1 MNIKK
6 IVIQIFTFII
16 FQEVFL
22 LLTVICLFFSCLLHS
37 PVRFSLRWVI
47 VSQSNSFFYRYPVFK
62 RQVIS
67 FHSGFSNGN
76 FMQFNFKLIPN
87 VGKNCGKFRQIFL
100 KSILGYIISQ
110 QVLAWEVN
118 FWQKF
123 HKNFPESNDRNK
135 GSSSKTKQVEKSCR

>member
-1 MNIKK
+1 MWTISRMNIKK

-16 FQEVFL
+16 SQEVFL

-37 PVRFSLRWVI
+37 LVRFSLRWVI

-76 FMQFNFKLIPN
+76 FMQFNFKPIPTIE
-87 VGKNCGKFRQIFL
+87 KYCGKFRKKNSEMKFEMHHFLASIGL
-100 KSILGYIISQ
+100 KS
-110 QVLAWEVN
+110 
-118 FWQKF
+118 KF
-123 HKNFPESNDRNK
+123 LTKIPKNFSGK
-135 GSSSKTKQVEKSCR
+135 